1 MLATGA
7 AVTNVT
13 ALAQVD
19 REKIYQWINELS
31 SPETRENALLELS
44 KKRESVPD
52 LAPMLWHSCGTIA
65 ALLQEIV
72 NIYPSINPPTLTAHQ
87 SNRVCNALA
96 LLQCVASHPETRSAF
111 LAAHIPLF
119 LYPFLHTVSKTRPF
133 EYLRLTSLGVIGN
146 SPAASPL
153 FLLCFP
159 DSQQDVSVSIAGAL
173 VKTDEQEVINFLL
186 TTEIIPLCLRIME
199 SGSELSKT
207 VATFI
212 LQKILLDDTGL
223 AYICQ
228 TYERFSHVAMILG
241 KMVLQLSKEP
251 SARLLKHVVR
261 CYLRLSD
268 NLRAREALRQC
279 LPDQL
284 KDSTFAQVLKDDTT
298 TKRWLAQLVKNLQEG
313 QVTDAR
319 GIPLAPQ

>member
-1 MLATGA
+1 MLTTGA

-52 LAPMLWHSCGTIA
+52 LAPMLWHSFGTIA
-65 ALLQEIV
+65 ALLQVRASARSGPVPVQTLADFSLWLQEIV

-133 EYLRLTSLGVIGN
+133 EYLRLTSLGVI
-146 SPAASPL
+146 
-153 FLLCFP
+153 
-159 DSQQDVSVSIAGAL
+159 GAL